1 MNIADIQDEII
12 GEFQLFPDWESK
24 YEYVLDMGN
33 KLEPLDDSSKTDV
46 HLVQGCTSKAWIMA
60 NLVDGKMHFSA
71 DGETA
76 IARGI
81 LALVLRVLN
90 DQKPEDILNTELYFP
105 ERIGLKEHLSITR
118 AQGLES
124 LIKKIYQ
131 LASQYSLD

>member
-12 GEFQLFPDWESK
+12 EEFQLFPDWESK
-24 YEYVLDMGN
+24 YEYVLEMGN
-33 KLEPLDDSSKTDV
+33 KLEPLD
-46 HLVQGCTSKAWIMA
+46 
-60 NLVDGKMHFSA
+60 LVDGKMHFNA

-90 DQKPEDILNTELYFP
+90 DQKPEDILNTQLYFL
-105 ERIGLKEHLSITR
+105 ERIGLKDHLSITR

-131 LASQYSLD
+131 LASQYPHD

>member
-1 MNIADIQDEII
+1 MDITDIQDEII
-12 GEFQLFPDWESK
+12 EEFQIFPDWEGK
-24 YEYVLDMGN
+24 YEYVMDMGN
-33 KLEPLDDSSKTDV
+33 NLEPLDDSSKTDA
-46 HLVQGCTSKAWIMA
+46 HLVQGCTSRAWITA
-60 NLVDGKMHFSA
+60 DLIDGKMHFSA

-90 DQKPEDILNTELYFP
+90 DQKPEDILNTELYFA

-131 LASQYSLD
+131 LASQYSHD

>member
-12 GEFQLFPDWESK
+12 EEFQLFPDWESK
-24 YEYVLDMGN
+24 YEYVLEMGN
-33 KLEPLDDSSKTDV
+33 KLEPLDDSSKTDA
-46 HLVQGCTSKAWIMA
+46 HLVKGCTSKAWITA
-60 NLVDGKMHFSA
+60 DLVDEKIHFNA

-76 IARGI
+76 VARGI

-90 DQKPEDILNTELYFP
+90 DQKPGDILNTQLYFL
-105 ERIGLKEHLSITR
+105 ERIGLKDHLSITR

-131 LASQYSLD
+131 LASQYPHD